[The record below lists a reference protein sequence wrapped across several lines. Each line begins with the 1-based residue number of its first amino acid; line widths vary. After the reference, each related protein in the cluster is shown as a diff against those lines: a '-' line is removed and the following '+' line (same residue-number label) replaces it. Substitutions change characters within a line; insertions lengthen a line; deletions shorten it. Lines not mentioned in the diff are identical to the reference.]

1 MEKGKYIIEL
11 ADRIPIRNINLYIDA
26 CRAMSAVNL
35 QKITDSEQA
44 EAELKKIKNLITDGG
59 LKTDPQTAIAV
70 LTDQVKDGGSAY
82 STLGMKLIGELIIL
96 YLRRGEF
103 NDGTSHLSTLPFN
116 FLSYAVVQDLKLHG
130 HGPCNSFVEKFL
142 DELAEGEIIEPYF
155 HALLVKDRSAKYADE
170 DMAAIFLGY
179 SFASKG
185 ALLPIVPFP
194 SKPVGFVAVLI
205 AELKKLLPRGEANRF
220 IKSFRL

>member
-11 ADRIPIRNINLYIDA
+11 ADRIPIRNINFYIDA
-26 CRAMSAVNL
+26 CRTMSTLNL

-44 EAELKKIKNLITDGG
+44 EAALKKLKNLIIEGG
-59 LKTDPQTAIAV
+59 LKTDPQAAIAV
-70 LTDQVKDGGSAY
+70 LMDQVRDGGSAD
-82 STLGMKLIGELIIL
+82 SILGMKLIGKLIIL

-103 NDGTSHLSTLPFN
+103 NEGTSHFSTLPFN
-116 FLSYAVVQDLKLHG
+116 FLSCAVVQDLRLHG
-130 HGPCNSFVEKFL
+130 HGPCHSFVEKFL
-142 DELAEGEIIEPYF
+142 DELAEEEIIAPYF

-179 SFASKG
+179 SFAGKG

-194 SKPVGFVAVLI
+194 SKPAGFLEVLI

>member
-11 ADRIPIRNINLYIDA
+11 ADRIPIRNINFYIDA
-26 CRAMSAVNL
+26 CREMSAVNR
-35 QKITDSEQA
+35 QKMDSEQA
-44 EAELKKIKNLITDGG
+44 EIPLKKLKSQISERG
-59 LKTDPQTAIAV
+59 LKANPQKAIEV
-70 LTDQVKDGGSAY
+70 IINSFKDGGID
-82 STLGMKLIGELIIL
+82 TRLGMKLLGKLLVL
-96 YLRRGEF
+96 YLRQGEF
-103 NDGTSHLSTLPFN
+103 NEGTGHLSTLPFN
-116 FLSYAVVQDLKLHG
+116 FLSCAVVQDLKLHG
-130 HGPCNSFVEKFL
+130 HGPCHSFVEKFL
-142 DELAEGEIIEPYF
+142 DELAEEEIIEPYF

-194 SKPVGFVAVLI
+194 SKPAGFVAVLI
-205 AELKKLLPRGEANRF
+205 AELKKLLPRGDANRF